1 MNKDFATE
9 DCSPALL
16 SDTADVQYSTV
27 QYSAVEHGRLQDSTK
42 NEAEHTNLL
51 SIVPL
56 VPPSLLPLERTS
68 VLAVSLAPVLKVDPS
83 PEI

>member
-42 NEAEHTNLL
+42 NQAEHTNLL
-51 SIVPL
+51 SIVQL

-68 VLAVSLAPVLKVDPS
+68 VRVVSLAPVLKLDQS